1 MQDGACTGI
10 PVGVVPYQGKTAN
23 AVEVEVAETEL
34 TGFLVLLALHI
45 CHRLVVGQ
53 SHGKGSIEEKVLG
66 EDPVVCIATT
76 ARYVGILHRTK
87 TQFVVD
93 VATEL
98 FTHLVD
104 YHIFQFLPVHLQR
117 MAGVT
122 YACQPATGAS
132 ALNSTLR
139 ISCWIREFS
148 VVKYVVKIK
157 SFYTRFHAVEVYS
170 FDGRCVYPVA

>member
-1 MQDGACTGI
+1 MALA
-10 PVGVVPYQGKTAN
+10 PAYQWVLFHTKAKRPMPSRLKLRKLN
-23 AVEVEVAETEL
+23 SRV
-34 TGFLVLLALHI
+34 FLFSLALHI

-53 SHGKGSIEEKVLG
+53 SHGKGGIEEKVLG

-122 YACQPATGAS
+122 YACQPTTGAS
-132 ALNSTLR
+132 SLNSTLR
-139 ISCWIREFS
+139 ISCWIRENFLWLNM
-148 VVKYVVKIK
+148 
-157 SFYTRFHAVEVYS
+157 
-170 FDGRCVYPVA
+170 